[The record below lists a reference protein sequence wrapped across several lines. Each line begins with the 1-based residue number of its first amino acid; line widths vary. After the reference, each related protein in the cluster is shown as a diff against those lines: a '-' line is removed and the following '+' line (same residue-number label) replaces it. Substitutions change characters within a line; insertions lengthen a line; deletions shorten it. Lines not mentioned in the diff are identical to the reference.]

1 MPARLLREVWDS
13 GTGRTGLLLLAL
25 VVLMALLGPLISF
38 YPPNEQTVFSLK
50 SPSLSHWLGTN
61 HVGQDI
67 WTRLVYGARTSLL
80 VGFSV
85 SCIAV
90 TLGVAVGLSAA
101 LVGGFYDR
109 VVMRLVDAFIVLP
122 AVILLVVVAAYL
134 RPSLWVLVLMLS
146 LLGWQGG
153 ARIVR
158 AQALS
163 LRERLHI
170 DAARAFGAGH
180 LYLGLRH
187 LLPEL
192 FPILVVELIY
202 GVRRAVFMEAGL
214 AFLGISDPTAVSWG
228 MMMRDA
234 LEFSFLDVWRWWLIP
249 TGVALS
255 LTILSVTFIG
265 HALEPTLEPRLRSAE
280 SA

>member
-1 MPARLLREVWDS
+1 MPARLLREAWDS